1 MKRFCIKFCLLFFL
15 IDGFIALYY
24 FGIYPSIS
32 GDIGKLGQI
41 PFGQE
46 YIQQVNENYPH
57 ERLMVQAISPAD
69 SITASLITIGDS
81 FSQQEERGY
90 GQFLAEIINRD
101 IQNIYYPQ
109 TPEQTLVQLLYHNK
123 IPPKATVIL
132 EVVER
137 CMFWRLN
144 WIDYQDTTQVVKR
157 EEPEVVKT
165 SQDNKRILQ
174 NAMQFLK
181 KSVGIQQ
188 PIVNYTISQDLFSH
202 PSRSRRLYIYNSR
215 WDHDGDLHFTSLT
228 EKDIYYAYQ
237 NMYTLHQLAESHGVN
252 LIILIAADKYDV
264 YEPFITS
271 KHLRNPALD
280 ACPDESWIINTKSLL
295 QTQAYA
301 GTKDL
306 YYVNDTH
313 WSPVGAKLVAEEIY
327 RRLYPD

>member
-15 IDGFIALYY
+15 IDGFIVLYY
-24 FGIYPSIS
+24 FGIYPNLT

-41 PFGQE
+41 TFGQD
-46 YIQQVNENYPH
+46 YNRQVNENYPH
-57 ERLMVQAISPAD
+57 ERLMVQTISPAD
-69 SITASLITIGDS
+69 SVTASFITIGDS

-90 GQFLAEIINRD
+90 GQFLAEFLNRD
-101 IQNIYYPQ
+101 IQNIYHTQ
-109 TPEQTLVQLLYHNK
+109 TPEQTLIQLLYHNK
-123 IPPKATVIL
+123 IPPKTTVIL

-137 CMFWRLN
+137 CMYWRLN
-144 WIDYQDTTQVVKR
+144 WIDYQDTTQVVKK

-165 SQDNKRILQ
+165 NQDNKRILQ
-174 NAMQFLK
+174 NTLQFLK

-188 PIVNYTISQDLFSH
+188 PIVKYSTSRDLFSH

-215 WDHDGDLHFTSLT
+215 WDNDGDLRFLSLI

-237 NMYTLHQLAESHGVN
+237 NMYTLHQLAESKGVN

-264 YEPFITS
+264 YEPFIKSPHPQNAT
-271 KHLRNPALD
+271 LD
-280 ACPDESWIINTKSLL
+280 SCPDEPWIINTKPLL

-306 YYVNDTH
+306 YYINDTH
-313 WSPVGAKLVAEEIY
+313 WSPVGAKIVAEEIY